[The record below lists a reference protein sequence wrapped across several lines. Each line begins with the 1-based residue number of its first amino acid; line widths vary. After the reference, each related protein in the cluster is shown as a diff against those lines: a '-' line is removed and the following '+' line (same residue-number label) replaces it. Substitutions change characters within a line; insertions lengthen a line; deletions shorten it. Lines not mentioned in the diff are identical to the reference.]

1 MKSHREL
8 NAIRRIL
15 ESARHGATKSRIM
28 HDTYL
33 SSEKISA
40 YLKVLQENKLLRCE
54 LGNKLYHTTEKGF
67 SILDESNELNNFLYK
82 VDPMFLEFDSLG
94 EFSDQ
99 LYGEDEKI

>member
-1 MKSHREL
+1 MKSHGGL

-33 SSEKISA
+33 SSEKTSA
-40 YLKVLQENKLLRCE
+40 YLKVLQENKLVKYE
-54 LGNKLYHTTEKGF
+54 LGNRLYHTTEKGF
-67 SILDESNELNNFLYK
+67 NMLDESNELNDFLYK

-99 LYGEDEKI
+99 LFSEDEKI